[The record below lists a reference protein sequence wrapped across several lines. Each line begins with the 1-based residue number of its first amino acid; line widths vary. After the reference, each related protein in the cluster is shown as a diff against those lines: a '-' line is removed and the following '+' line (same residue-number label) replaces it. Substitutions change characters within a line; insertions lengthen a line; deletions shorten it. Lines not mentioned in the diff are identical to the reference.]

1 MDLVDFS
8 PTSTS
13 AVNWADAWDD
23 LDHDEWQ
30 EGLAAPVIE
39 LPCGSDDEVIGL
51 PPVIGLPGGYD
62 GGSAGSSGDEGD
74 GAIPMPVVLPPG
86 FEGLEEDDHLSPLP
100 PKTEVKLYQSGGR
113 YEGPLVDGMPHG
125 DYGVFY
131 YPIGHRYAGSWR
143 NGEKHGAHGVFYFAN
158 GARFEGRW
166 EHNMRSGHGTQYDQN
181 GQWQRCEYVENRVA
195 RLLARGI
202 GGDADAYLRSLP
214 QVPSDTP
221 TTTTTTQIP
230 LVQLSAR

>member
-30 EGLAAPVIE
+30 EGLAAPVIGDSSSRASADFLTSPAHPFSRVGGSCNAEVRLAE

-113 YEGPLVDGMPHG
+113 CAL
-125 DYGVFY
+125 
-131 YPIGHRYAGSWR
+131 
-143 NGEKHGAHGVFYFAN
+143 
-158 GARFEGRW
+158 
-166 EHNMRSGHGTQYDQN
+166 
-181 GQWQRCEYVENRVA
+181 QR
-195 RLLARGI
+195 RL
-202 GGDADAYLRSLP
+202 S
-214 QVPSDTP
+214 
-221 TTTTTTQIP
+221 
-230 LVQLSAR
+230 